1 MTKMSNEAKF
11 GELEGDHDEIKSKAN
26 SKYELHYPN
35 MPCLSIGQN
44 CLGTVKNYL
53 DWNRFFWDESN
64 GKILW
69 ILVIF
74 GLIWTDYLGP
84 APPNLIIILDF

>member
-1 MTKMSNEAKF
+1 MYSISEDIVELGTKVSSTLHKVEELMTKMSNEAKF

-44 CLGTVKNYL
+44 CFGTVQNYL
-53 DWNRFFWDESN
+53 DWNRFF
-64 GKILW
+64 
-69 ILVIF
+69 
-74 GLIWTDYLGP
+74 
-84 APPNLIIILDF
+84 